1 MDLSKE
7 RLQKVYNY
15 LKFIGLV
22 RTQKD
27 FAEKVGTKNVSMSY
41 AMNGNPKYLTKRLLN
56 KVYNAF
62 DNVLSE
68 EWLLTGKGEMF
79 ANSSTYVNANGTNA
93 TAINGNNNN
102 VSNATIK
109 EDKATH
115 DVKPIIPKYLASK
128 PDTDVYKV
136 VKSDNT
142 LQLDKLIAIPPYKDF
157 DFYYQVRQDAMQPT
171 YVQGDVLALVH
182 LSQDADVIQG
192 AAMVVDTKD
201 FGFLLRRVYDR
212 GDNYECRCI
221 NEKSCFEN
229 QIINKEKVI
238 RLYRVVYSI
247 RLGD

>member
-1 MDLSKE
+1 MEEKFFIDLKSFFK
-7 RLQKVYNY
+7 RKG
-15 LKFIGLV
+15 I
-22 RTQKD
+22 TQNDIAKD
-27 FAEKVGTKNVSMSY
+27 LNVSQPYVNSIL
-41 AMNGNPKYLTKRLLN
+41 NGRIPIGKNQARRLSNL
-56 KVYNAF
+56 YG
-62 DNVLSE
+62 LSFS
-68 EWLLTGKGEMF
+68 WLLTGEGEIL